1 MVGLNIFSDGG
12 SIASLDS
19 LFDHKWS
26 KKHFPIFRHNF
37 LYVILCLLSPV
48 LFLVVTEKS
57 VAPFSLLPSLGIF
70 TC

>member
-1 MVGLNIFSDGG
+1 MVGFNIFSDGG
-12 SIASLDS
+12 SIASLDN
-19 LFDHKWS
+19 LFDHKQS

-48 LFLVVTEKS
+48 LFLVATEKS